1 VRAFGFV
8 TNQKQDLKSQSKP
21 LLTARQSNESTTLT
35 AFLHSPT
42 FRPKRELLIGV
53 VEGCGIGPEVIR
65 GALQVL
71 DAIEQVIGVKF
82 ELRHGGP
89 IGDAAEKLFGIG
101 LPESTAQ
108 FFADIFSRGGAILNG
123 PGGGRFVY
131 DLRRRFDLFCKF
143 APVRPWPELARETQ
157 IGTDNLRKLDM
168 LIVRD
173 NDGGVYQGQW
183 KTQKTNSG
191 TIAEHTFSYTE
202 QQVRRIAQ
210 VAARAAATRSGKM
223 HVIIKDGGVPS
234 ISDLWRDV
242 SVATAKQHNIEALFM
257 NVDLAAYEFIRNPLR
272 FDVVLAPNLFGDIL
286 VDITGALLGSRGVT
300 FSGNYNGEG
309 CGVYQTNH
317 GCAHDL
323 AGSDAANPAGQILS
337 LAMMLR
343 ESFALP
349 HAAALIESALA
360 AAWREGW
367 RTVDVAEP
375 GCSVV
380 GTRTMSE
387 KVVQQILRLAE
398 KPGHETRVAAD

>member
-1 VRAFGFV
+1 
-8 TNQKQDLKSQSKP
+8 LKKHRKP
-21 LLTARQSNESTTLT
+21 LPTTPKNNEPETLT
-35 AFLHSPT
+35 DLFHPQTLPA
-42 FRPKRELLIGV
+42 KRELLIGV
-53 VEGCGIGPEVIR
+53 IEGCGIGPEVI
-65 GALQVL
+65 GAALRVL
-71 DAIEQVIGVKF
+71 KAVEQATGLKF
-82 ELRHGGP
+82 ELHHGGP
-89 IGDAAEKLFGIG
+89 IGDEAEKLFGTG

-108 FFADIFSRGGAILNG
+108 FFADIFNRGGAILNG

-183 KTQKTNSG
+183 KTNKTTAG
-191 TIAEHTFSYTE
+191 TVAEHTFSYTE
-202 QQVRRIAQ
+202 QQVQRIAQ

-234 ISDLWRDV
+234 ISDLWRAV
-242 SVATAKQHNIEALFM
+242 SVAVAKQHGVEVLFM

-272 FDVVLAPNLFGDIL
+272 FDVVLTPNLFGDIL

-300 FSGNYNGEG
+300 FSGNYDGQG
-309 CGVYQTNH
+309 RGVYQTNH

-323 AGSDAANPAGQILS
+323 TGTDAANPAGQILS

-349 HAAALIESALA
+349 HAAALIENALA
-360 AAWREGW
+360 ATWREGC

-375 GCSVV
+375 GCSVL
-380 GTRTMSE
+380 GTRAMSE
-387 KVVQQILRLAE
+387 KIVQQILRLAE